1 MTRDPALPALPATAL
16 KPDKG
21 AEFHS
26 DTERLLFGVTRVLTF
41 SGTRQLTAATG
52 FLFQREERLYLVTSR
67 HVFIDTPSGHQP
79 DRIEIV
85 LHSDTQ
91 DLVRYS
97 SASIPLYWRGQAA
110 WHQAG
115 DQGGDIDVAVI
126 ELASSIAD
134 TIAPGRRFSMS
145 QLASRQD
152 DLSIGDPV
160 VIPGYPLGFYD
171 TVHQLPV
178 TRSGTVA
185 SAYGIRFQGKGFF
198 LTDSRTHRGSSGA
211 PVLARKRELSGD
223 RGWRL
228 VGIHSSRLDMSSR
241 DALLDESLGLNCAW
255 YADVLLTLTQ
265 PIAGMQRP
273 RAGA

>member
-1 MTRDPALPALPATAL
+1 MASTPGTPDPA
-16 KPDKG
+16 

-26 DTERLLFGVTRVLTF
+26 DTQRLLFGVTRVLTF

-52 FLFQREERLYLVTSR
+52 FLFQRDKCLYLVTSR
-67 HVFIDTPSGHQP
+67 HVFIDAPSGHQP
-79 DRIEIV
+79 DRVEIS
-85 LHSDTQ
+85 LHGESHDLTQ
-91 DLVRYS
+91 HS

-115 DQGGDIDVAVI
+115 DQGGDIDVAAI
-126 ELASSIAD
+126 ELPSSIAD
-134 TIAPGRRFSMS
+134 TVPPGRRFGLA

-152 DLSIGDPV
+152 DLAIGDPV

-171 TVHQLPV
+171 TVHHLPV

-211 PVLARKRELSGD
+211 PVLAGRRELSGD

-265 PIAGMQRP
+265 PPASLPPSQLKG
-273 RAGA
+273 

>member
-1 MTRDPALPALPATAL
+1 MARDPAPPALTAT
-16 KPDKG
+16 PDK
-21 AEFHS
+21 ADKVPEFHS

-41 SGTRQLTAATG
+41 SGARQLTAATG
-52 FLFQREERLYLVTSR
+52 FLFQRDQRLYLVTSR
-67 HVFIDTPSGHQP
+67 HVFIDTPSNHQP

-85 LHSDTQ
+85 LHGDTQ
-91 DLVRYS
+91 DLARCT
-97 SASIPLYWRGQAA
+97 SASIPLYWRGHAA

-115 DQGGDIDVAVI
+115 DQGGDIDVAAI
-126 ELASSIAD
+126 ELASGIAD
-134 TIAPGRRFSMS
+134 TIAPGHRFGMS
-145 QLASRQD
+145 QLASRHD
-152 DLSIGDPV
+152 ELTIGDPV

-178 TRSGTVA
+178 TRSGSVA

-211 PVLARKRELSGD
+211 PVLARRRELSGD

-265 PIAGMQRP
+265 APGVAQGP
-273 RAGA
+273 LARA

>member
-1 MTRDPALPALPATAL
+1 VLPASADQADPTGQAAH
-16 KPDKG
+16 
-21 AEFHS
+21 FHS

-41 SGTRQLTAATG
+41 SGTRQLTGATG
-52 FLFQREERLYLVTSR
+52 FLFQRDDRLYLVSSR

-85 LHSDTQ
+85 LHGDTQ
-91 DLVRYS
+91 DLTRCT

-115 DQGGDIDVAVI
+115 DTGGDIDVAAI
-126 ELASSIAD
+126 ELATSIAE
-134 TIAPGRRFSMS
+134 TIAQGRRFGMA
-145 QLASRQD
+145 QLATSHD
-152 DLSIGDPV
+152 DLAIGDPV

-211 PVLARKRELSGD
+211 PVLARRRDPSGD

-255 YADVLLTLTQ
+255 YADVLLTLTE
-265 PIAGMQRP
+265 RP
-273 RAGA
+273 PAATPPAEA